1 MNEYTAPQFDP
12 AGLPMPRLTIELPGH
27 RDFTTRVTVAIG
39 DINYGGH
46 LGNDAVLRL
55 AQEARDLVFGP
66 IVFTDTHRIR
76 YSPAWPSIATTGA
89 SGPSMRS
96 NPDMPVSRS
105 RSNSTRPPSAC
116 AGAIRRTTGIFC
128 SIADTRR

>member
-55 AQEARDLVFGP
+55 AQEAREKAEAAAKRKAERAAAAAVAK
-66 IVFTDTHRIR
+66 TAASAEA
-76 YSPAWPSIATTGA
+76 SPQGEPT
-89 SGPSMRS
+89 
-96 NPDMPVSRS
+96 
-105 RSNSTRPPSAC
+105 
-116 AGAIRRTTGIFC
+116 
-128 SIADTRR
+128 